1 LSLCYWR
8 FSAPT
13 ISLFKQTLRR
23 KFMKD
28 KLKRFHHLGSQ
39 GFTLIEL
46 MVVMVIIGLL
56 AATVVPKFFG
66 QVDKAMQQDAQ
77 AQIELLGQAL
87 DLYRLEKHKY
97 PTSDEGLEA
106 IKSYLKKNV
115 PKDPWGNAYI
125 YESPGKEGRGYDLI
139 SLGGDN
145 AEGGE
150 GTDMDIVSWKNFE

>member
-1 LSLCYWR
+1 
-8 FSAPT
+8 
-13 ISLFKQTLRR
+13 
-23 KFMKD
+23 MKEN
-28 KLKRFHHLGSQ
+28 LNRTQNLGEK

-106 IKSYLKKNV
+106 IKPYLKKNI
-115 PKDPWGNAYI
+115 PKDPWGNDFI

-139 SLGGDN
+139 SYGADN

-150 GTDMDIVSWKNFE
+150 GTDLDIVSWKNFE

>member
-1 LSLCYWR
+1 M
-8 FSAPT
+8 
-13 ISLFKQTLRR
+13 R
-23 KFMKD
+23 KYLNRIRK
-28 KLKRFHHLGSQ
+28 LGSK

-97 PTSDEGLEA
+97 PTSDEGLDA
-106 IKSYLKKNV
+106 IKSYLKKSI
-115 PKDPWGNAYI
+115 PKDPWGNDFI

-139 SLGGDN
+139 SYGADN

-150 GTDMDIVSWKNFE
+150 GTDLDIVSWKNFE

>member
-1 LSLCYWR
+1 
-8 FSAPT
+8 
-13 ISLFKQTLRR
+13 
-23 KFMKD
+23 MK
-28 KLKRFHHLGSQ
+28 KYLNITQNIGAK
-39 GFTLIEL
+39 GFTVIEL

-106 IKSYLKKNV
+106 IKSYLKKSI
-115 PKDPWGNAYI
+115 PKDPWGNDFI

-139 SLGGDN
+139 SYGADN

-150 GTDMDIVSWKNFE
+150 GTDLDIVSWKNFE

>member
-1 LSLCYWR
+1 
-8 FSAPT
+8 
-13 ISLFKQTLRR
+13 
-23 KFMKD
+23 MKKYFNRTQ
-28 KLKRFHHLGSQ
+28 KLDSK

-97 PTSDEGLEA
+97 PTSDEGLDA
-106 IKSYLKKNV
+106 IKSYLKKSI
-115 PKDPWGNAYI
+115 PKDPWGNDFI

-139 SLGGDN
+139 SYGADN

-150 GTDMDIVSWKNFE
+150 GTDLDIVSWKNFE

>member
-1 LSLCYWR
+1 MKHK
-8 FSAPT
+8 
-13 ISLFKQTLRR
+13 FKKLRN
-23 KFMKD
+23 
-28 KLKRFHHLGSQ
+28 LGTD

-97 PTSDEGLEA
+97 PTSDDGLNA
-106 IKSYLKKNV
+106 IKNYLKKNI
-115 PKDPWGNAYI
+115 PKDPWGNDYV
-125 YESPGKEGRGYDLI
+125 YESPGKEGRGYDLY
-139 SLGGDN
+139 SFGADN

>member
-1 LSLCYWR
+1 
-8 FSAPT
+8 
-13 ISLFKQTLRR
+13 
-23 KFMKD
+23 MKKYLNRTRD
-28 KLKRFHHLGSQ
+28 LGSN

-97 PTSDEGLEA
+97 PTSDEGLDA
-106 IKSYLKKNV
+106 IKSYLKKSI
-115 PKDPWGNAYI
+115 PKDPWGNDFI

-139 SLGGDN
+139 SYGADN

-150 GTDMDIVSWKNFE
+150 GTDLDIVSWKNFE

>member
-1 LSLCYWR
+1 
-8 FSAPT
+8 
-13 ISLFKQTLRR
+13 
-23 KFMKD
+23 MKKYLNRTQNLD
-28 KLKRFHHLGSQ
+28 AK

-97 PTSDEGLEA
+97 PTSDEGLDA
-106 IKSYLKKNV
+106 IKSYLKKSI
-115 PKDPWGNAYI
+115 PKDPWGNDFI

-139 SLGGDN
+139 SYGADN

-150 GTDMDIVSWKNFE
+150 GTDLDIVSWKNFE

>member
-1 LSLCYWR
+1 MKVNL
-8 FSAPT
+8 
-13 ISLFKQTLRR
+13 K
-23 KFMKD
+23 KFYY
-28 KLKRFHHLGSQ
+28 LGSQ

-106 IKSYLKKNV
+106 LKSYLKKNV
-115 PKDPWGNAYI
+115 PKDPWGNNYI

-139 SLGGDN
+139 SLGADN

-150 GTDMDIVSWKNFE
+150 GTDIDIVSWKNFE

>member
-1 LSLCYWR
+1 
-8 FSAPT
+8 
-13 ISLFKQTLRR
+13 
-23 KFMKD
+23 MKVN
-28 KLKRFHHLGSQ
+28 LKKFHHLGSQ

-106 IKSYLKKNV
+106 LKSYLKKNV
-115 PKDPWGNAYI
+115 PKDPWGNDYI

-139 SLGGDN
+139 SLGADN
-145 AEGGE
+145 VEGGE

>member
-1 LSLCYWR
+1 
-8 FSAPT
+8 
-13 ISLFKQTLRR
+13 
-23 KFMKD
+23 MKVN
-28 KLKRFHHLGSQ
+28 LKKIHHLGSQ

-106 IKSYLKKNV
+106 LKSYLKKNV
-115 PKDPWGNAYI
+115 PKDPWGNNYI

-139 SLGGDN
+139 SLGADN

-150 GTDMDIVSWKNFE
+150 GTDIDIVSWKNFE

>member
-1 LSLCYWR
+1 
-8 FSAPT
+8 
-13 ISLFKQTLRR
+13 
-23 KFMKD
+23 MK
-28 KLKRFHHLGSQ
+28 KYLNRTRNLGSK

-97 PTSDEGLEA
+97 PTSDEGLGA
-106 IKSYLKKNV
+106 IKSYLKKSI
-115 PKDPWGNAYI
+115 PKDPWGNDFI

-139 SLGGDN
+139 SYGADN

-150 GTDMDIVSWKNFE
+150 GTDLDIVSWKNFE